1 MINHKSML
9 FIQKIKSYLKIY
21 DKKLLRNY
29 HKVSRK
35 YQEKI
40 FKLNY

>member
-1 MINHKSML
+1 MIIIKVCYL
-9 FIQKIKSYLKIY
+9 FKKSYLKIY